1 MEHVVY
7 NGVDL
12 AERFIVI
19 GVERPLPT
27 PTPSMQLVH
36 GGNRNFFK
44 GMDFVPPTLSF
55 RLVTKELDKFGRR
68 DELRW
73 LASVLLVDEPV
84 KVQFSSDNGKWYK
97 AVPSGDL
104 TFHEFVKSGYID
116 VSLTCEQAAMFGLEK
131 SASSSDGVATFA
143 VDGNAPT
150 TLLIEATSAVR
161 ESNSDYRFGYTLDN
175 GMVQYAE
182 IGTSYNDVIMDGEK
196 RLVTVN
202 GSVRQLTLQSDWFE
216 VKPGTHTVERT
227 LGSGQFTVSW
237 LERWL

>member
-55 RLVTKELDKFGRR
+55 RLVTKELDRLRRR
-68 DELRW
+68 DEIHW

-84 KVQFSSDNGKWYK
+84 KVQFSSDDGKWYK
-97 AVPSGDL
+97 AVPTGDL
-104 TFHEFVKSGYID
+104 AFHEYVKSGYLD
-116 VSLTCEQAAMFGLEK
+116 VSLVCEQAAMYGTERK
-131 SASSSDGVATFA
+131 VSSNNGAVTFI
-143 VDGNAPT
+143 VEGNTPT
-150 TLLIEATSAVR
+150 TLLIEAPSAVR
-161 ESNSDYRFGYTLDN
+161 ESNSDYRFGYTMDN
-175 GMVQYAE
+175 GMVQYVE
-182 IGTSYNDVIMDGEK
+182 IDTNYNNVIMDGEK
-196 RLVTVN
+196 RRTTVN
-202 GSVRQLTLQSDWFE
+202 GTIRQLTLQSDWFE
-216 VKPGTHTVERT
+216 VQPGTHTISRT
-227 LGSGQFTVSW
+227 LGSGEFTVSW
-237 LERWL
+237 NERWL